1 MVYSNYPTGN
11 LKRMANVQL
20 LYNNSKV
27 QKQCTDL
34 KTAKKLFG
42 GNAALATSLF
52 ARINAMQQ
60 ASVIKDIVMMPTFYF
75 HKLNGNMDGF
85 FAIASYLTNHPL
97 RIKTFDDTIIEGFE
111 IYKGP
116 SDETLSYD
124 KNQIIGVDWDE
135 YNTDV
140 KVEFIKKGTKI
151 AKGKKSIQDT
161 LREILLSDPK
171 NKYVLYDHGTGEM
184 ADYITIQEETN
195 QWIVKLYHVKKKS
208 ATGYNNSMND
218 VYEVAGQAVK
228 SIIWLSSTAKLI
240 DKIRSRQQSSHCVP
254 IRGDSK
260 ALLKELRSAT
270 KQLAGYIVIVQP
282 GLSKSTNMNIKVQEV
297 LASAA
302 SYISRAGRV
311 KGLEVIGS
319 K

>member
-1 MVYSNYPTGN
+1 M
-11 LKRMANVQL
+11 
-20 LYNNSKV
+20 
-27 QKQCTDL
+27 
-34 KTAKKLFG
+34 
-42 GNAALATSLF
+42 
-52 ARINAMQQ
+52 
-60 ASVIKDIVMMPTFYF
+60 
-75 HKLNGNMDGF
+75 
-85 FAIASYLTNHPL
+85 
-97 RIKTFDDTIIEGFE
+97 
-111 IYKGP
+111 
-116 SDETLSYD
+116 
-124 KNQIIGVDWDE
+124 
-135 YNTDV
+135 
-140 KVEFIKKGTKI
+140 EFIKKGTKI

-208 ATGYNNSMND
+208 AAGYNNSMND

-254 IRGDSK
+254 IKGDSK
-260 ALLKELRSAT
+260 ALLKELRGAT